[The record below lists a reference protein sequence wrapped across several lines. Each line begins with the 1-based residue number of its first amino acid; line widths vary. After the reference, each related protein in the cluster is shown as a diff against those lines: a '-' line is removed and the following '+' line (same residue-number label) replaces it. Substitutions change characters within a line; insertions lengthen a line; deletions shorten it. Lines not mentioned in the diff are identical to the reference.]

1 VVSAPPPAT
10 TPLTLIRPIGDGGG
24 WAELTFLA
32 TRRNV
37 FYAGASTDDPKNR
50 ELLPGTTRQKNSFVW
65 ASYFRKI
72 TDSITLAA
80 EWSNWQFHT
89 ITFVPGS
96 NTLYGRGAFGRG
108 NVYNV
113 ALAYQF

>member
-1 VVSAPPPAT
+1 MGTVPN
-10 TPLTLIRPIGDGGG
+10 LTLIRPIGDGGG

-37 FYAGASTDDPKNR
+37 FYLGASTDDPKNR

-65 ASYFRKI
+65 GSYFRKL
-72 TDSITLAA
+72 TDQVTLAA

-89 ITFVPGS
+89 ISFVGNTPAGRSPG
-96 NTLYGRGAFGRG
+96 FGRG
-108 NVYNV
+108 NVVNI